1 MKIQSSARINRQ
13 YIIFNTSSKKEIE
26 KILLDYLGILGLSK
40 VSPVFIKSKEDK
52 VILAV
57 NREEVN
63 NVRAAIEL
71 ANSNIKILNVS
82 GTLKSLKSKARCAT
96 TA

>member
-13 YIIFNTSSKKEIE
+13 YILFNTSSKEEIE
-26 KILLDYLGILGLSK
+26 KILLDYLGVLGCSK
-40 VSPVFIKSKEDK
+40 ASPIFIKSKKDK
-52 VILAV
+52 IILSV

-82 GTLKSLKSKARCAT
+82 GTLKSLK
-96 TA
+96 